1 MGVSGFELMVLLL
14 ITAIV
19 AAHAWLTVTAPAA
32 HRPFLGVLLFCHAY
46 VCIGGTWYWVY
57 QRNTYFVGTM
67 WGADRLNEAA
77 ITMSLATLLVALTV
91 WIVSRRS
98 SPVMLTADRS
108 DQNPIRSVIPAEALF
123 VVGALA
129 GLYVIQ
135 AGARGAQAALG
146 GEAGFFLIAFQLAD
160 MMIPAWLYMLARRGF
175 TGPILVRFAFLV
187 FYTIF
192 TGLRYKMALLAIP
205 IVVFMFMKERSLAKR
220 LGLTAGFSMAV
231 FTLFTVMTLYRSK
244 FSGIDFTQRTPTTDP
259 LFGIFAETN
268 VLFGLTAVIRTY
280 IYRDLTYPLSPILDS
295 IYALVPRVLLPTRT
309 VGEYRMG
316 AIHGL
321 LTNEGFRSGTTYP
334 FVGEYAI
341 MGGWAG
347 IVAGSIL
354 FALIYLFLHRL
365 VRRLAPSTAHLVVG
379 IALVAGIVG
388 YYNYSRG
395 YLPQITKGYI
405 FIMLPYLFLCRLA
418 WRTPRA
424 GRSWRPT
431 QAPVRSSIA

>member
-1 MGVSGFELMVLLL
+1 MVLLL

-19 AAHAWLTVTAPAA
+19 AAHAWLTLTAAPA

-46 VCIGGTWYWVY
+46 VCIGGTWYWIY
-57 QRNTYFVGTM
+57 QKNTYFVGTM
-67 WGADRLNEAA
+67 WGADRLSEAA
-77 ITMSLATLLVALTV
+77 VTMSLATLLVAATV
-91 WIVSRRS
+91 WILTRRS
-98 SPVMLTADRS
+98 PPQAVIADRS
-108 DQNPIRSVIPAEALF
+108 DPDPIRSVLPAEALF
-123 VVGALA
+123 IFGALA

-146 GEAGFFLIAFQLAD
+146 GEAGYFLIAFQFAD

-175 TGPILVRFAFLV
+175 TLPVLGRFGFLV

-192 TGLRYKMALLAIP
+192 TGLRYKLALLAIP
-205 IVVFMFMKERSLAKR
+205 IVVLLFLRERSIAKKI
-220 LGLTAGFSMAV
+220 GLTVGFSAAV

-280 IYRDLTYPLSPILDS
+280 IYRGVTYPLSPILDS
-295 IYALVPRVLLPTRT
+295 IYGLVPRVLLPTRT
-309 VGEYRMG
+309 VGEYRLG

-334 FVGEYAI
+334 FVGEFAI

-347 IVAGSIL
+347 VVVGAIA
-354 FALIYLFLHRL
+354 FALVYLLLHRL
-365 VRRLAPSTAHLVVG
+365 VRRFAPSPAHLVVG
-379 IALVAGIVG
+379 IALVAGVVG

-395 YLPQITKGYI
+395 YLPQITKGYV
-405 FIMLPYLFLCRLA
+405 FIMIPYLVLSRLA
-418 WRTPRA
+418 WRRPQASGSWGSA
-424 GRSWRPT
+424 G
-431 QAPVRSSIA
+431 APLRRGLA